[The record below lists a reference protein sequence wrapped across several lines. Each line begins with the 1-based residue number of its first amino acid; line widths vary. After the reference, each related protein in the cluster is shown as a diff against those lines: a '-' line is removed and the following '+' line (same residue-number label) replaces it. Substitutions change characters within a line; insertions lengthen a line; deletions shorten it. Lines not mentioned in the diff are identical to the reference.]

1 MLLKK
6 GSKGEDV
13 KKVQSFL
20 KISADGIF
28 GSNTEASVK
37 TWQAA
42 NGLTADGIVGDKTWS
57 KMGLGTPSGNSSSSG
72 SSSSGSKG
80 ASGFDE
86 TYKDVV
92 IEGSTF
98 PGKPYS
104 SSVKITL
111 NSEITQE
118 YIPAFSQ
125 TIPNAAK
132 GLRLLLTIMAYHEGF
147 KKGSRSYKT
156 NNPGNIGNTDS
167 GANQS
172 IASLKDG
179 ILLQKNYIDNIVN
192 GKSKAFP
199 MNQPVNI
206 KPYYSQEIAKNSAN
220 YGMSP
225 WLPGYK
231 FTFTGQLDQFVK
243 IYSTGARG
251 GNSYVNTIVSYF
263 TANGLPIKPESKI
276 QDIIKLG

>member
-6 GSKGEDV
+6 GSKGDDV

-20 KISADGIF
+20 KLTADGIF
-28 GSNTEASVK
+28 GSNTEAAVK
-37 TWQAA
+37 AWQAA
-42 NGLTADGIVGDKTWS
+42 NGLTADGIVGDKTWA
-57 KMGLGTPSGNSSSSG
+57 KMGLGTP
-72 SSSSGSKG
+72 SGSKG

-104 SSVKITL
+104 STVKITL
-111 NSEITQE
+111 NAEITQE
-118 YIPAFSQ
+118 YLPAFSQ
-125 TIPNAAK
+125 AIPDATK

-147 KKGSRSYKT
+147 KKGSRSYRT

-276 QDIIKLG
+276 QDIIKMG